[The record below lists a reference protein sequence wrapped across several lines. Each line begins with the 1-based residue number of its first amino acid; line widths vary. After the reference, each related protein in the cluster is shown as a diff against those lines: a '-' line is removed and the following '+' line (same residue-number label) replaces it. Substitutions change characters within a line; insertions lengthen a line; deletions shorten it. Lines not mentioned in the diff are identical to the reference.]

1 MKSRLRLARGKPLRD
16 GILAAFANVL
26 RVPRRCAAAAT
37 EKPVEAVHEY
47 RKSIRRAR
55 ALLSLLR
62 PAIGKTAHKGL
73 LGELKG
79 AFGETSSLRDA
90 DVLLATLRALPA
102 GESDG
107 ERKFADEALEAEIA
121 SARDSAAI
129 AKVLHHGSARLKP
142 LPAALGVILPQDFSV
157 REIEAGLERA
167 ARRVADTLA
176 TARRTAK
183 EEDFHEWRKAV
194 KELRYQV
201 ELLSW
206 GGSRKIKAREKD
218 LGDLAK
224 SLGDATDLAVLR
236 RELSSRQVAG
246 TMPATPTLL
255 ALLEARATEERS
267 TLLERGAALLSEKP
281 APLARTVLAERG

>member
-1 MKSRLRLARGKPLRD
+1 MKSRLRLTRGKPLRE
-16 GILAAFANVL
+16 GILRAFASVL
-26 RVPRRCAAAAT
+26 RVPRRCAAAA
-37 EKPVEAVHEY
+37 EQKPIEALHEY

-73 LGELKG
+73 LAELKG
-79 AFGETSSLRDA
+79 AFAETSRLRDA
-90 DVLLATLRALPA
+90 DVLLATLRALPD

-107 ERKFADEALEAEIA
+107 ERKIADDALAAELAASHDPAEIA
-121 SARDSAAI
+121 Q
-129 AKVLHHGSARLKP
+129 VLQRGAARLRP
-142 LPAALGVILPQDFSV
+142 LPASLAVILPRDFSV
-157 REIEAGLERA
+157 RELEGGLERA
-167 ARRVADTLA
+167 AREVTETLE
-176 TARRTAK
+176 TAREGGNET
-183 EEDFHEWRKAV
+183 DFHEWRKAV

-206 GGSRKIKAREKD
+206 GGSRKLKAREKE

-246 TMPATPTLL
+246 AMPATPALL
-255 ALLEARATEERS
+255 ALLEARATEQRGA
-267 TLLERGAALLSEKP
+267 LLERGISLFTAKP
-281 APLARTVLAERG
+281 AAYARAVLAERG